1 MTPAE
6 RIHALYSD
14 CDRSFRGDL
23 EQHLLNGYVFSTPE
37 FFLMGR
43 AVDSTASMEDIND
56 PSLAFPRDRQDCWL
70 VYAYAD
76 IMGSSPRGLVK
87 NVLTMMPYHLP
98 MVAWQRK
105 RHSRLRYYQINQLQK
120 WTQKLFDPLAVPLA

>member
-14 CDRSFRGDL
+14 SERTFRGDL

-43 AVDSTASMEDIND
+43 AVDSTAGIEAIND
-56 PSLAFPRDRQDCWL
+56 PSIVFPRDRQDCWL

-76 IMGSSPRGLVK
+76 IMGNSPRGLVK
-87 NVLTMMPYHLP
+87 NVLTMMPYPLP
-98 MVAWQRK
+98 LVAWQRK
-105 RHSRLRYYQINQLQK
+105 RHDRLRYFKTKHLQL

>member
-14 CDRSFRGDL
+14 TERSFRGDL

-43 AVDSTASMEDIND
+43 PVDSKASMEEIND
-56 PSLAFPRDRQDCWL
+56 PSVVFPRDRQDCWV

-76 IMGSSPRGLVK
+76 IMGNSVRGLVK
-87 NVLTMMPYHLP
+87 NVLTMMPYPLP
-98 MVAWQRK
+98 LVCWQRK
-105 RHSRLRYYQINQLQK
+105 RHDRLRFYETRKLIS
-120 WTQKLFDPLAVPLA
+120 WTNTTSVPLG